1 MGPARVCEGLET
13 RRLLA
18 ASLSGAPS
26 WTAQGPGPIHGGQA
40 FERGTLTADVAGAIN
55 SIAADPVNPD
65 RVFVGTVNGGVWR
78 TTNATSPN
86 PHWTPL
92 TDQFP
97 SLSIGDI
104 KISPL
109 NTMVIYAGIG
119 QFSNNTGFNYGPGLL
134 TGVLRS
140 MDGGNTWVQLG
151 RSMLGGFSVNRI
163 VPTASGTSVGNQVVL
178 AATSGGVFRS
188 TDGGTTW
195 NNLSGMLG
203 SGLPTGGASDLV
215 LDSGALSRMY
225 VGIPGA
231 GVFRST
237 DTGATWLSINNNIM
251 GATAST
257 RIRLTVQPNP
267 FNGSNVVWAGL
278 VAGGQV
284 SGIFRSPGGTDGMN
298 NDGDALTDEPDE
310 ATWTMMGPIMDGHGP
325 TLHPGT
331 QAATNFSLMA
341 DRGNPN
347 VVFAGG
353 DRQLP
358 FGLEPNATG
367 RLFRG
372 DATRPFGSGQWD
384 SIVNMGA
391 GGFLGGS
398 APHADSRDMVFD
410 ADGNILECDDG
421 GIWRL
426 SGPNND
432 PLFRLWHPIHG
443 DIQPTEFNSVSY
455 DSLNNVIL
463 GGAQDV
469 GSPTQEAEDGASW
482 SEDFFRQ
489 ADGGVTAV
497 TGGIDAFGAFS
508 VHYTTAQ
515 GLTVF
520 KRQVTRPALLPEF
533 VGLGVNGTAGLNLLS
548 QIPIPGSTNTAA
560 FDPTV
565 QFYNPYVL
573 NAVNPARMLIGTSF
587 LYESFNQGD
596 NLNPIGGLNA
606 TATGPMRNFGA
617 VSAMS
622 YGGFADTNNDGL
634 FEAFPDVAWVGA
646 GGNLFLR
653 TTMPATPTTDNFTQ
667 VTAYTAAGGAAV
679 RDLVQDPSDFR
690 RLYVVDSNNA
700 IWMTNN
706 SGSNW
711 ANLSNN
717 LPALVSSMNLPLGMV
732 TIGLFTRRSPG
743 GPNDDTLFVGGIG
756 GVFRGILTPG
766 STAVTWSKF
775 GLGLPNATV
784 TDLQVSQ
791 ADNLIVAGT
800 AGRGAWKVSA
810 ASPAVRTASV
820 LQINGD
826 DGGVRNDIIRLVR
839 NAANP
844 LLLDVFVN
852 STLPV
857 FTVPFAVPQQIVIN
871 GLGGNDTLTL
881 DFSNGN
887 FVPAGGISYDGGPNT
902 GLPGDSLVVVG
913 NSMLNGS
920 YRTDG
925 QISIGGQTITFQN
938 LEPVMVSG
946 FGEFAMVTDGKSD
959 VISIDSPGSGLNRI
973 SGKTDGRVFE
983 AMTFF
988 DVSTLTLDLA
998 SNDSP
1003 GGSDDAV
1010 TIHTPGLMAFGLG
1023 VFNVNTGAGN
1033 DKLTVDAPGLVG
1045 TGALTFTG
1053 GGGSDT
1059 LTVTGEGDFLLQKN
1073 TLNLTGASGGF
1084 FSFADLEQVTLI
1096 GGKLSNTF
1104 TISGFAGP
1112 VSINGDDES
1121 DVLILDERKASGST
1135 YALDNGLI
1143 LKSPGAFSVS
1153 YANLE
1158 TVIVNGGDGN
1168 DMFNVLGTG
1177 PTTSLSVGG
1186 GAGNDTIRL
1195 DGGGGTVDSIV
1206 SPVAFHGEAG
1216 NNNLI
1221 INDHADAS
1229 GDIVH
1234 ITRSSV
1240 GAFPG
1245 DTLFGPGGTLSY
1257 ASTSLLMLN
1266 LGSGADTVYAA
1277 PDVTTA
1283 LMIND
1288 APAAESDGGPA
1299 AASPIDTLNLAFA
1312 GAVNPVFTDTG
1323 AGSGI
1328 YTFDNAQ
1335 PLSYSG
1341 FESVKIDNVAP
1352 VVLKS
1357 FFAVDP
1363 LQTISF
1369 MFSED
1374 VSFLL
1379 GLDGLTLTNLETGKS
1394 PATGGLSLN
1403 YDAASNTATFSFTK
1417 DFLPDGNYRA
1427 RLHAGLPDLFGNL
1440 LASDTVVDFFVFAG
1454 DINRDRKVEFTDL
1467 VVLAQNYGTVKQTFS
1482 KGDFNYD
1489 GKVDFEDLVMLAQ
1502 RYGTSLP
1509 APAAGPMGAT
1519 PATTAAALAPTGTSA
1534 GAGTSREKRLLFST
1548 EPIHHPS
1555 RPPVR
1560 KLGRRKGA

>member
-1 MGPARVCEGLET
+1 M
-13 RRLLA
+13 
-18 ASLSGAPS
+18 
-26 WTAQGPGPIHGGQA
+26 
-40 FERGTLTADVAGAIN
+40 
-55 SIAADPVNPD
+55 
-65 RVFVGTVNGGVWR
+65 
-78 TTNATSPN
+78 
-86 PHWTPL
+86 
-92 TDQFP
+92 
-97 SLSIGDI
+97 
-104 KISPL
+104 
-109 NTMVIYAGIG
+109 
-119 QFSNNTGFNYGPGLL
+119 
-134 TGVLRS
+134 
-140 MDGGNTWVQLG
+140 
-151 RSMLGGFSVNRI
+151 I
-163 VPTASGTSVGNQVVL
+163 V
-178 AATSGGVFRS
+178 
-188 TDGGTTW
+188 
-195 NNLSGMLG
+195 
-203 SGLPTGGASDLV
+203 
-215 LDSGALSRMY
+215 
-225 VGIPGA
+225 
-231 GVFRST
+231 
-237 DTGATWLSINNNIM
+237 
-251 GATAST
+251 
-257 RIRLTVQPNP
+257 
-267 FNGSNVVWAGL
+267 
-278 VAGGQV
+278 
-284 SGIFRSPGGTDGMN
+284 
-298 NDGDALTDEPDE
+298 
-310 ATWTMMGPIMDGHGP
+310 
-325 TLHPGT
+325 
-331 QAATNFSLMA
+331 
-341 DRGNPN
+341 
-347 VVFAGG
+347 
-353 DRQLP
+353 
-358 FGLEPNATG
+358 
-367 RLFRG
+367 
-372 DATRPFGSGQWD
+372 
-384 SIVNMGA
+384 
-391 GGFLGGS
+391 
-398 APHADSRDMVFD
+398 
-410 ADGNILECDDG
+410 
-421 GIWRL
+421 
-426 SGPNND
+426 
-432 PLFRLWHPIHG
+432 
-443 DIQPTEFNSVSY
+443 
-455 DSLNNVIL
+455 

-469 GSPTQEAEDGASW
+469 GSPTQDAEDGASW

-497 TGGIDAFGAFS
+497 TGGIDAFGPFG
-508 VHYTTAQ
+508 VHYTTSQ
-515 GLTVF
+515 GLMF
-520 KRQVTRPALLPEF
+520 LKRQVTRPLLPPEF
-533 VGLGVNGTAGLNLLS
+533 VGLCVNGTMGLNLLS
-548 QIPIPGSTNTAA
+548 TVPSGTNMVA
-560 FDPTV
+560 FDPV
-565 QFYNPYVL
+565 GFYNPYVL
-573 NAVNPARMLIGTSF
+573 NNVNPMRMLIGTGGANGTNVTGS

-606 TATGPMRNFGA
+606 TLTGPARVFGP

-679 RDLVQDPSDFR
+679 QDLVQDPSDFR
-690 RLYVVDSNNA
+690 RLYVLDSNSA

-711 ANLSNN
+711 VNLSSN
-717 LPALVSSMNLPLGMV
+717 LNTLISSMNLPLNMR

-743 GPNDDTLFVGGIG
+743 GPNDDTLLVGGIG

-766 STAVTWSKF
+766 STAVTWTKF

-791 ADNLIVAGT
+791 ADNLVVVGT
-800 AGRGAWKVSA
+800 AGRGAWK
-810 ASPAVRTASV
+810 ASGLLPVIRTTGV
-820 LQINGD
+820 LRINGD
-826 DGGVRNDIIRLVR
+826 DGGVRDDNFRLVR

-857 FTVPFAVPQQIVIN
+857 LTVPFAVPQQITVN

-881 DFSNGN
+881 DFSNGS
-887 FVPAGGISYDGGPNT
+887 FIPPGGISYDGGANT
-902 GLPGDSLVVVG
+902 SVPGDSLIVVG

-925 QISIGGQTITFQN
+925 QISIGGQTVTFQN

-946 FGEFAMVTDGKSD
+946 FGEFGLVTDGKSD
-959 VISIDSPGSGLNRI
+959 AISIDSPGGGLNRI

-983 AMTFF
+983 ALTFF
-988 DVSTLTLDLA
+988 DVPTFTLDLA
-998 SNDSP
+998 TNDNP
-1003 GGSDDAV
+1003 GGSDDFV

-1023 VFNVNTGAGN
+1023 VFNLDTGAGN
-1033 DKLTVDAPGLVG
+1033 DKLIVEAPALVE

-1059 LTVTGEGDFLLQKN
+1059 LTVTGDGDFLLEKN
-1073 TLNLTGASGGF
+1073 TLNLTGASGGL
-1084 FSFADLEQVTLI
+1084 FSFSDLEQVNLI

-1104 TISGFAGP
+1104 TISGFNGP
-1112 VSINGDDES
+1112 VNINGDDES
-1121 DVLILDERKASGST
+1121 DVLVLDERKASGST

-1143 LKSPGAFSVS
+1143 LKNPGPLSVS

-1158 TVIVNGGDGN
+1158 TVIVNGGDGS

-1206 SPVAFHGEAG
+1206 SPVAFRGEAG

-1266 LGSGADTVYAA
+1266 LGTGADTVYAA

-1312 GAVNPVFTDTG
+1312 GALNPIFTDTG
-1323 AGSGI
+1323 PGSGI

-1363 LQTISF
+1363 LQAISF

-1489 GKVDFEDLVMLAQ
+1489 GKVDFADLVMLAQ

-1509 APAAGPMGAT
+1509 APGAGAGVGASVSSPLITATIAAAT
-1519 PATTAAALAPTGTSA
+1519 PAGS
-1534 GAGTSREKRLLFST
+1534 GGSRDKRLLFST
-1548 EPIHHPS
+1548 APIHHS
-1555 RPPVR
+1555 GRPAVR
-1560 KLGRRKGA
+1560 KLPCRRGGLMVRRA